1 MVAPFLGWVEVTIA
15 LTLNVVGVNESRT
28 VLSMKP
34 FHPAGV
40 FAETT
45 TAVGTTPSAC
55 DTVHTPRLSSTQ
67 DTASAVIRGVGVGP
81 TGLVALADTATT
93 AIPAAAASPAA
104 AS

>member
-1 MVAPFLGWVEVTIA
+1 MAPLLGWVEVTIA

-40 FAETT
+40 LAETT

-55 DTVHTPRLSSTQ
+55 DTVHTPRLSRTQ
-67 DTASAVIRGVGVGP
+67 DTASAVIRGVGAGP
-81 TGLVALADTATT
+81 TGLVAPADTATT
-93 AIPAAAASPAA
+93 ASAAAATNPAA
-104 AS
+104 VN